1 MRIRVLIATFATLA
15 GLMIVPSG
23 ASARG
28 SFDHLNPGGV
38 TPLREQVPVN
48 FVFVG
53 YEPDQVGQAKFLS
66 GLPQRYRPQVRSK
79 MFYGLPSDLG
89 IGYTYDFEVTY
100 TDAAFEDRF
109 FGALSGLADTAPLT
123 LYQQQY
129 NDQKTNVLDVT
140 ENHFIDAPSVERWL
154 IDHAPNGVDTTQ
166 DTLFFIN
173 WWGRSDF
180 KFHVYTKTGEP
191 DPDTGLDFGVDRESR
206 KMIAWGGTTAD
217 DEETGLGSRGTH
229 RVWFYDL
236 SAGPESWTDNW
247 NVDDADLDG
256 NGVRDY
262 RMPAVWEYLEPGGNR
277 PSRKLTGDL
286 ARIAR
291 YVGIDLLFTTSPL
304 YPPALTPPR
313 MPNSMDLDLNTY
325 EGWPGV
331 DASKEF
337 IDPGL
342 VRGEEAELLRIP
354 TTLDRQDVALRG
366 KAKYCFIRWTKAKI
380 CYPNRPQYPD
390 AFANLFLYG
399 ALNRGRFTDGGGQY
413 EATVFNYATDFDT
426 GGGLLGYA
434 DDNWLDGTQSAIFAF
449 VDPTIVEFGYGL
461 STTTIHE
468 VGHHVG
474 MSHPH
479 DGFDYERGL
488 DFGPAD
494 RFYYAWSGD
503 ESNSIMSYIDVNW
516 DFGQFDLDNHWRTT
530 AAEYLINA
538 NAIAADVL
546 ASDDAAAG
554 MAALGRAD
562 AEAGLTQTAFE
573 GHDYAGAFDHARAAF
588 VFAKRAAHDAGVQ
601 VPVGRL
607 GWYVLP
613 PVKPTTNADE
623 TPTYAHVDKLGG
635 RSHRVRP

>member
-1 MRIRVLIATFATLA
+1 MRIRVLIVVFATLG
-15 GLMIVPSG
+15 GLMTLPPG

-28 SFDHLNPGGV
+28 SFDHLHPGGV

-53 YEPDQVGQAKFLS
+53 YEPGQVGQAKFLS
-66 GLPQRYRPQVRSK
+66 ELPQRYRPQVRSK

-109 FGALSGLADTAPLT
+109 FGALSGLADPAPVT

-140 ENHFIDAPSVERWL
+140 ENHFIDAPSVEQWL
-154 IDHAPNGVDTTQ
+154 IDHAPTGVDTTQ
-166 DTLFFIN
+166 NTLFFIN

-180 KFHVYTKTGEP
+180 KFHVYTKTGEA

-206 KMIAWGGTTAD
+206 KMIAWGGTTAA

-262 RMPAVWEYLEPGGNR
+262 RMPAVWEYLEPGGDR

-286 ARIAR
+286 ASIAR

-313 MPNSMDLDLNTY
+313 MPRSVNLDLNIY

-331 DASKEF
+331 DASKKF

-354 TTLDRQDVALRG
+354 TTLDRQDVALKG
-366 KAKYCFIRWTKAKI
+366 KAKYCFIRWVNAKI

-413 EATVFNYATDFDT
+413 EATVFNYATDFDA

-461 STTTIHE
+461 STTIHE

-479 DGFDYERGL
+479 DGFDYEQGL

-494 RFYYAWSGD
+494 RFYFAWSGD

-530 AAEYLINA
+530 AAEYLNNA

-546 ASDDAAAG
+546 ASDEAAAG

-562 AEAGLTQTAFE
+562 VAAGLTQRAFA

-588 VFAKRAAHDAGVQ
+588 VFAKRAAHDAGIE

>member
-1 MRIRVLIATFATLA
+1 MRSRVLIAVLATLA
-15 GLMIVPSG
+15 GLMTIPSG
-23 ASARG
+23 ANARG
-28 SFDHLNPGGV
+28 SFDHLHPGGV

-53 YEPDQVGQAKFLS
+53 YEPDQVARAKFLAK
-66 GLPQRYRPQVRSK
+66 LPERYRPQVRSK
-79 MFYGLPSDLG
+79 MFYGLPSDMG
-89 IGYTYDFEVTY
+89 IGYTYDFQVTFA
-100 TDAAFEDRF
+100 DAAFEDQF
-109 FGALSGLADTAPLT
+109 FGALSGLADPAPLT
-123 LYQQQY
+123 LFQQAY
-129 NDQKTNVLDVT
+129 NDQKSNVLDVS
-140 ENHFIDAPSVERWL
+140 ENHFIDGPSVERWL
-154 IDHAPNGVDTTQ
+154 IDHAPAGVDTTQ

-173 WWGRSDF
+173 WWGRDDF
-180 KFHVYTKTGEP
+180 KFHVYTKTNEP
-191 DPDTGLDFGVDRESR
+191 DPDTGYNFGVQRESR
-206 KMIAWGGTTAD
+206 KMIAWGGTPST
-217 DEETGLGSRGTH
+217 DEEDGSPGEH

-256 NGVRDY
+256 NGVPDY
-262 RMPAVWEYLEPGGNR
+262 RMPPIWEYLEPGGTR
-277 PSRKLTGDL
+277 SLRKLTGDL

-313 MPNSMDLDLNTY
+313 MPRSVNLDLNTY

-331 DASKEF
+331 DASSTY

-354 TTLDRQDVALRG
+354 TTLDQQDVALKGR
-366 KAKYCFIRWTKAKI
+366 AEYCFLRWVKGKI
-380 CYPNRPQYPD
+380 CYPHRPQYPD
-390 AFANLFLYG
+390 GFANLFLYG
-399 ALNRGRFTDGGGQY
+399 AINRSRFTDGGGQY
-413 EATVFNYATDFDT
+413 EATVFNYATDFDA

-434 DDNWLDGTQSAIFAF
+434 DDNWLDGTQSAVFAF

-479 DGFDYERGL
+479 DGFDYERGI

-516 DFGQFDLDNHWRTT
+516 DFSQFDLDNHWRTT
-530 AAEYLINA
+530 AAAYLINA

-546 ASDDAAAG
+546 ASPDAAAG
-554 MAALGRAD
+554 MAALGHAD
-562 AEAGLTQTAFE
+562 VEAGLAQAAFTS
-573 GHDYAGAFDHARAAF
+573 HDYAAAFDHAQAAF
-588 VFAKRAAHDAGVQ
+588 GFAKRAAHDAGVR

-613 PVKPTTNADE
+613 PVRSAVAVDE